1 MTTEVNE
8 LPEERDIVIAT
19 VKNVSSH
26 GAYVTLDEY
35 GGMTGFLHISEI
47 ATGWIRHIERFV
59 KPKQKVILKVKRVNR
74 ARSEIDLSLKHVGGE
89 EKKEKL
95 LEVKKEE
102 KGRAFM
108 EIIKE
113 KCKLSDDQVTKYYE
127 VLTESTPLLYDVFGS
142 IAKKGVKVIEDLDLP
157 TEVVAAIEEIA
168 NKIPIPTVEVRGVL
182 EITCRKSNGIE
193 IIKEVLKSVEDKK
206 SGVKVTISYIGAPK
220 YRIMVNAD
228 NFKIAEKVLNTALQK
243 IEDGIQKK
251 NASFK
256 FTREESKKRRQA

>member
-1 MTTEVNE
+1 M
-8 LPEERDIVIAT
+8 
-19 VKNVSSH
+19 
-26 GAYVTLDEY
+26 
-35 GGMTGFLHISEI
+35 
-47 ATGWIRHIERFV
+47 
-59 KPKQKVILKVKRVNR
+59 
-74 ARSEIDLSLKHVGGE
+74 
-89 EKKEKL
+89 
-95 LEVKKEE
+95 EVKKEE